1 MLPIKPPRR
10 NMINTPSKGCIPPL
24 INSNPITVIRA
35 KMEPIERSIPAEV
48 ITKVIPTAKII

>member
-1 MLPIKPPRR
+1 
-10 NMINTPSKGCIPPL
+10 MINTPSKGCIPPF

-35 KMEPIERSIPAEV
+35 KREPIERSIPAEV